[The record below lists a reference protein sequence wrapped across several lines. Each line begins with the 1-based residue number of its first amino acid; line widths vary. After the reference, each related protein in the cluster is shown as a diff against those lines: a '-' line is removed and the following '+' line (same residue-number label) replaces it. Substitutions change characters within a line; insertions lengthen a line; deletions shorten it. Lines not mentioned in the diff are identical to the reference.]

1 MISEFFNFYFY
12 KSLENTND
20 KIKEISFLEN
30 AKSHLALY
38 SVLQKKGR
46 GRKNRIWLSEKGDL
60 TCSFLIKS
68 SMNPEDLGKINLFV
82 VSTLI
87 SIFKKI
93 GIEKIEF
100 KWPNDIFVKKKKIA
114 GVLIETNIYK
124 GQINKIIIGI
134 GINFVSKNTHE
145 KINCISLSDLRSS
158 YDAISLFFL
167 ISESFYNLINSFKK
181 INFKSLSKD
190 LSKVFINKNS
200 LVTISL
206 GKKIITGRFKEI
218 NSTGQLLLIDQ
229 NKMLKLNYG
238 EIV

>member
-20 KIKEISFLEN
+20 KIKELSSLEN

-38 SVLQKKGR
+38 SCLQKKGR

-60 TCSFLIKS
+60 TCSFLIKN
-68 SMNPEDLGKINLFV
+68 SMNPEDIGKINLFV
-82 VSTLI
+82 VSSLI

-93 GIEKIEF
+93 GIKKIEF

-114 GVLIETNIYK
+114 GVLIETNVYK

-134 GINFVSKNTHE
+134 GINFVSKNTDR

-158 YDAISLFFL
+158 HDAISLFFL

-200 LVTISL
+200 LVTINL

-229 NKMLKLNYG
+229 NRMLKLNYG
-238 EIV
+238 EII